1 MTSILSQAED
11 LFPYT
16 QDLRRDFHRHPEL
29 GFQEHRTAEIIVREL
44 SNLDGMMIRAG
55 VAGTG
60 VVGTLEGGKPGR
72 AILLRF
78 DMDALPVTENTGVD
92 YSSENEG
99 VMHACGHDGHLA
111 IGLTTARLLH
121 AGREN
126 LPGTIKF
133 VFQPAEEGLGGALAM
148 IKEGILNDP
157 VPEIALALHLWNE
170 KPLGWLGI
178 TDGPMMSASETFQV
192 QITGK
197 GGHGGK
203 PHEAVDPIVAAAGII
218 NALQSIVSREI
229 PPLDSGVVTVS
240 SIHGGE
246 AHNVIPEQVTLSG
259 TIRSFTEE
267 TRDLLLKRFR
277 AVVEQTAAVYLCS
290 AKVTIKDISPA
301 VNNDPKIAAVLRKTA
316 SELFPQAIIDQGYRT
331 MASEDMAFMLQ
342 EIPGCYC
349 LIGSANSARG
359 LDAKHHQPDFNF
371 DEQALTQGVALLVS
385 AVHELAER
393 VNK

>member
-1 MTSILSQAED
+1 MIPILSQAED

-16 QDLRRDFHRHPEL
+16 RDLRRDFHRHPEL
-29 GFQEHRTAEIIVREL
+29 GFQEHSTAEIIVREL
-44 SNLDGMMIRAG
+44 SNLEDMVIQAG

-72 AILLRF
+72 VILLRF

-99 VMHACGHDGHLA
+99 LMHACGHDGHLA

-121 AGREN
+121 EEREK

-148 IKEGILNDP
+148 IKEGILSDP
-157 VPEIALALHLWNE
+157 VPEVTLALHLWNE

-192 QITGK
+192 RIIGK
-197 GGHGGK
+197 GGHGGI
-203 PHEAVDPIVAAAGII
+203 PHKAIDPIVAAAGII
-218 NALQSIVSREI
+218 NALQSVVSREI
-229 PPLDSGVVTVS
+229 SPLDSGVITVS

-267 TRDLLLKRFR
+267 TRDLLLKRFHE
-277 AVVEQTAAVYLCS
+277 VVEQSAATYLCR
-290 AKVTIKDISPA
+290 AKVTIDDISPA
-301 VNNDPKIAAVLRKTA
+301 VNNDPKIAAVLRRTA
-316 SELFPQAIIDQGYRT
+316 SELFPQAVIDQGYRT
-331 MASEDMAFMLQ
+331 MASEDMAFMMQ
-342 EIPGCYC
+342 DIPGCYC
-349 LIGSANSARG
+349 LIGSANSEKG
-359 LDAKHHQPDFNF
+359 LDAKHHQPEFNF
-371 DEQALTQGVALLVS
+371 DEQALTQGAALLVS
-385 AVHELAER
+385 AVHELQ
-393 VNK
+393 NG

>member
-1 MTSILSQAED
+1 MTSILSQAEE

-29 GFQEHRTAEIIVREL
+29 GFQEYRTAEIIVREL
-44 SNLDGMMIRAG
+44 SNLEDMVIQAG

-60 VVGTLEGGKPGR
+60 VVGTLKGGKPGR
-72 AILLRF
+72 VILLRF
-78 DMDALPVTENTGVD
+78 DMDALPVAENTDVD

-99 VMHACGHDGHLA
+99 LMHACGHDGHLA

-121 AGREN
+121 EGRKN

-133 VFQPAEEGLGGALAM
+133 VFQPAEEGLGGAVAM
-148 IKEGILNDP
+148 IKEGILSDP
-157 VPEIALALHLWNE
+157 VPEVALALHLWNE
-170 KPLGWLGI
+170 KPLGWIGI

-197 GGHGGK
+197 GGHGGM
-203 PHEAVDPIVAAAGII
+203 PHESIDPIVAAAGII

-229 PPLDSGVVTVS
+229 PPLDSGVITVS

-246 AHNVIPEQVTLSG
+246 AHNVVPEQVTLSG

-267 TRDLLLKRFR
+267 TRDLLLKRFHE
-277 AVVEQTAAVYLCS
+277 VVEQTAAAYLCR
-290 AKVTIKDISPA
+290 ARITIEDISPA
-301 VNNDPKIAAVLRKTA
+301 VNNDPKIAAVLRQTA
-316 SELFPQAIIDQGYRT
+316 GELFPQAVIDQGYRT
-331 MASEDMAFMLQ
+331 MASEDMAFMMQ

-349 LIGSANSARG
+349 LIGSANSEKG
-359 LDAKHHQPDFNF
+359 LDAKQHQPEFNF
-371 DEQALTQGVALLVS
+371 DEQAMTQGVALLVS
-385 AVHELAER
+385 AVHDLL
-393 VNK
+393 KD

>member
-1 MTSILSQAED
+1 MTSILSQAKD

-16 QDLRRDFHRHPEL
+16 RDLRRDFHRHPEL

-44 SNLDGMMIRAG
+44 SNLEDMVIQAG

-72 AILLRF
+72 VILLRF

-92 YSSENEG
+92 YSSVNEG

-121 AGREN
+121 AGHEN

-148 IKEGILNDP
+148 IKEGILSDP
-157 VPEIALALHLWNE
+157 VPDLVLALHLWNE
-170 KPLGWLGI
+170 KPLGWIGI

-203 PHEAVDPIVAAAGII
+203 PHEAIDPIVAAAGII
-218 NALQSIVSREI
+218 NTLQSLVSREI
-229 PPLDSGVVTVS
+229 PPLDSGVITVS

-246 AHNVIPEQVTLSG
+246 AHNVIPEEVTLSG
-259 TIRSFTEE
+259 TIRSFTVE
-267 TRDLLLKRFR
+267 TRDLLLKRFHE
-277 AVVEQTAAVYLCS
+277 VVEQTAAAYLCRT
-290 AKVTIKDISPA
+290 KVTIVHISPA
-301 VNNDPKIAAVLRKTA
+301 VNNDPKIAAVLRRTA
-316 SELFPQAIIDQGYRT
+316 SELFPQAVIDQGYRT
-331 MASEDMAFMLQ
+331 MASEDMAFMMQ
-342 EIPGCYC
+342 DIPGCYC
-349 LIGSANSARG
+349 LIGSANSERG
-359 LDAKHHQPDFNF
+359 QDAKHHQPEFNF
-371 DEQALTQGVALLVS
+371 DEQALTQGAALLVS
-385 AVHELAER
+385 AVYELL
-393 VNK
+393 KD

>member
-1 MTSILSQAED
+1 MTSILSQAKD

-16 QDLRRDFHRHPEL
+16 RDLRRDFHRHPEL

-44 SNLDGMMIRAG
+44 SNLEDMVIQTRI
-55 VAGTG
+55 AGTG
-60 VVGTLEGGKPGR
+60 VVATLEGGKPGR
-72 AILLRF
+72 LILLRF
-78 DMDALPVTENTGVD
+78 DMDALPVTENTGVN
-92 YSSENEG
+92 YSSEKVG

-148 IKEGILNDP
+148 IKEGILSDP
-157 VPEIALALHLWNE
+157 IPDLVLSLHLWNE
-170 KPLGWLGI
+170 KPLGWIGI
-178 TDGPMMSASETFQV
+178 TDGPMMSASETFHV

-203 PHEAVDPIVAAAGII
+203 PHEAIDPIVAAAGII
-218 NALQSIVSREI
+218 NTLQSVVSREI
-229 PPLDSGVVTVS
+229 PPLDSGVITVS

-246 AHNVIPEQVTLSG
+246 THNVIPEEVTLSG
-259 TIRSFTEE
+259 TIRSFTVE
-267 TRDLLLKRFR
+267 TRDLLLKRFHE
-277 AVVEQTAAVYLCS
+277 VVEQTAAAYLCRT
-290 AKVTIKDISPA
+290 KVTIVNISPA

-316 SELFPQAIIDQGYRT
+316 SELFPQAVIDQGYRT

-342 EIPGCYC
+342 DIPGCYC
-349 LIGSANSARG
+349 LIGSANSERG
-359 LDAKHHQPDFNF
+359 LDAKHHQPEFNF
-371 DEQALTQGVALLVS
+371 DEQALTQGAALLVS
-385 AVHELAER
+385 AVYELL
-393 VNK
+393 KD

>member
-1 MTSILSQAED
+1 MTSILSQAEE

-16 QDLRRDFHRHPEL
+16 RDLRRDFHRHPEL

-44 SNLDGMMIRAG
+44 SKLEDMVIQAG

-60 VVGTLEGGKPGR
+60 VVGTLQGGKPGR
-72 AILLRF
+72 VILLRF

-99 VMHACGHDGHLA
+99 LMHACGHDGHLA

-121 AGREN
+121 EGRET

-148 IKEGILNDP
+148 IKEGILSDP
-157 VPEIALALHLWNE
+157 VPEVALALHLWNE
-170 KPLGWLGI
+170 KPLGWIGI

-192 QITGK
+192 LITGK

-218 NALQSIVSREI
+218 NALQSIVSREV
-229 PPLDSGVVTVS
+229 PPLDSGVITVS

-246 AHNVIPEQVTLSG
+246 AHNVIPEQVTLGG

-267 TRDLLLKRFR
+267 TRDLLLKRFHE
-277 AVVEQTAAVYLCS
+277 VVEQTAAVYLCR
-290 AKVTIKDISPA
+290 VRITVDDISLA
-301 VNNDPKIAAVLRKTA
+301 VNNDPKIAAVLRRTA
-316 SELFPQAIIDQGYRT
+316 GELFPQAIIDQGYRT
-331 MASEDMAFMLQ
+331 MASEDMAFMMHD
-342 EIPGCYC
+342 IPGCYC
-349 LIGSANSARG
+349 LLGSANSEKG
-359 LDAKHHQPDFNF
+359 LDAKHHQPEFNF
-371 DEQALTQGVALLVS
+371 DEQALTQGAALLVS
-385 AVHELAER
+385 AVHELQ
-393 VNK
+393 KD